1 MKKDSIIAPI
11 IITVI
16 LIAVLIAYGFA
27 WLLIPFPLIVKII
40 IGLVFLSLVG
50 TQVFVLVERLKDIR
64 SAETD
69 DLSIY

>member
-16 LIAVLIAYGFA
+16 LIAALIAYGFA

-50 TQVFVLVERLKDIR
+50 TQVFVLVERLKEIR
-64 SAETD
+64 SGETD
-69 DLSIY
+69 DLSKY